1 MTDLIKDKNIGDRIV
16 PIVPDEARTFGMEA
30 LFRQIGIYSSE
41 GQKYQPE
48 DADQVMWYKESKE
61 GVMLEEGITEA
72 GAFSAW
78 LALATSYANYNLPMI
93 PIYLFYSMFGF
104 QRIHDLAW
112 AAGDSQ
118 ARGFLIGATSG
129 RTTLNGEGLQH
140 QDGHSHLL
148 SATIPN
154 CLSYDPAFG
163 YELSVITR
171 HGIEEMY
178 YKRKKVF
185 YYLTITNENY
195 IQPSQPKG
203 SDEGII
209 KGIYCLEKEKSPAVK
224 LLGSGAILNESIK
237 AKEMLNK
244 FGISAEVWSATSFNL
259 LRKDGMETEREKIMN
274 PLSKRET
281 YLDKVFNDSKVPVVA
296 STDYMRAYPEQI
308 RPYVSS
314 DYYVLGTDGFGRSDS
329 RQRLREFFEVDA
341 KTIVQTSV
349 YALRKSEI
357 ITKQKLNSIYKKLG
371 VKKDKSN
378 PWEV

>member
-1 MTDLIKDKNIGDRIV
+1 
-16 PIVPDEARTFGMEA
+16 
-30 LFRQIGIYSSE
+30 
-41 GQKYQPE
+41 
-48 DADQVMWYKESKE
+48 MWYKESKE

-178 YKRKKVF
+178 TSEKKSF
-185 YYLTITNENY
+185 IT
-195 IQPSQPKG
+195 
-203 SDEGII
+203 
-209 KGIYCLEKEKSPAVK
+209 
-224 LLGSGAILNESIK
+224 
-237 AKEMLNK
+237 
-244 FGISAEVWSATSFNL
+244 
-259 LRKDGMETEREKIMN
+259 
-274 PLSKRET
+274 
-281 YLDKVFNDSKVPVVA
+281 
-296 STDYMRAYPEQI
+296 
-308 RPYVSS
+308 
-314 DYYVLGTDGFGRSDS
+314 
-329 RQRLREFFEVDA
+329 
-341 KTIVQTSV
+341 
-349 YALRKSEI
+349 
-357 ITKQKLNSIYKKLG
+357 
-371 VKKDKSN
+371 
-378 PWEV
+378 